1 MRSAEP
7 TQLQS
12 ILCITRSHLKYSV
25 IKLKSS
31 NLNIVPGRESE
42 WDDIYFIAWMD
53 MIMGGIRGLQY
64 FTPENGGVWG

>member
-1 MRSAEP
+1 MRNAEL
-7 TQLQS
+7 TQLQF
-12 ILCITRSHLKYSV
+12 ILCIIKSHLIYSV
-25 IKLKSS
+25 MFFYLS

-42 WDDIYFIAWMD
+42 WDDIYYIAWMD

>member
-1 MRSAEP
+1 M
-7 TQLQS
+7 
-12 ILCITRSHLKYSV
+12 KYSV
-25 IKLKSS
+25 IKLNSS
-31 NLNIVPGRESE
+31 YLNIVPGRESE

>member
-1 MRSAEP
+1 
-7 TQLQS
+7 
-12 ILCITRSHLKYSV
+12 LKYSV
-25 IKLKSS
+25 IKLISS